1 MKACLPLQYTQFN
14 VSLCQWFYRYWIFA
28 MIFKSFGDFCS
39 IKCSLCLQSI
49 LQYIPYNLYFCS
61 VLLCSVG
68 GILRTF
74 SAFLADISAFSP
86 CAAANFPALFCQIL
100 NIFSLLLVSLFL
112 SFLQFFSNSPFRQ
125 FLVLFQLKSSFI
137 FLNFSL
143 NFCLFQLYVIII
155 NLCQ

>member
-14 VSLCQWFYRYWIFA
+14 VSPCQWFYRYWIFA
-28 MIFKSFGDFCS
+28 VWKKSFGDFCS
-39 IKCSLCLQSI
+39 IKCSLCLQYI

-68 GILRTF
+68 GILRIF

-100 NIFSLLLVSLFL
+100 NIFRCCL
-112 SFLQFFSNSPFRQ
+112 RQ
-125 FLVLFQLKSSFI
+125 FLVLFQLKLSFI

-143 NFCLFQLYVIII
+143 NFCLFQLYAIII
-155 NLCQ
+155 NLSQ